1 MKPGER
7 AKEETIVRMAA
18 FRVGEEEY
26 VVDIMR
32 VREIIRPM
40 PVTPVRMGPK
50 FVEGVINLRGSV
62 VPLVDMRRRFD
73 LPAEP
78 HPQRKIIV
86 MSVEGRVVGMMVDG
100 VTEVVRV
107 PRNEI
112 RPAPELFSEVQ
123 APFFMGIC
131 EYRGRTLVLLN
142 VRNVVA
148 SEDEIVLPDT
158 SLLVGGDG

>member
-1 MKPGER
+1 
-7 AKEETIVRMAA
+7 
-18 FRVGEEEY
+18 
-26 VVDIMR
+26 
-32 VREIIRPM
+32 
-40 PVTPVRMGPK
+40 
-50 FVEGVINLRGSV
+50 SV
-62 VPLVDMRRRFD
+62 VPLIDMRRRFD
-73 LPAEP
+73 LPAED

-107 PRNEI
+107 PRSDI
-112 RPAPELFSEVQ
+112 RPAPELFTEVQ

-142 VRNVVA
+142 VKNVVA

-158 SLLVGGDG
+158 SVILGAEG

>member
-1 MKPGER
+1 MKARER
-7 AKEETIVRMAA
+7 SSEEEVARMAA
-18 FRVGEEEY
+18 FRVGDEEY

-40 PVTPVRMGPK
+40 PVTPVRMGPR

-62 VPLVDMRRRFD
+62 VPLIDMRRRFD

-86 MSVEGRVVGMMVDG
+86 MSVEGRVVGLMVDG

-107 PRNEI
+107 PRGEI

-131 EYRGRTLVLLN
+131 EFRGRTLVLLN
-142 VRNVVA
+142 VKNVVA
-148 SEDEIVLPDT
+148 SEEEIVLPDT
-158 SLLVGGDG
+158 SVILGNDS

>member
-73 LPAEP
+73 LPAES